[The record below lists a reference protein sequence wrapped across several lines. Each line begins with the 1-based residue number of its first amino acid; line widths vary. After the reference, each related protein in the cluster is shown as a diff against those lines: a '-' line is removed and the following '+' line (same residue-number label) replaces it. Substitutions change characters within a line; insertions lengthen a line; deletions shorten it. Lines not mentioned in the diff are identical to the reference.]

1 MATRSATAARG
12 VTKAVAQRDE
22 TIAPAIAGW
31 DALEQAKI
39 DAKMIALDGTPNKK
53 NLGANALLGV
63 SLATAHAAA
72 AASQGLALPLSRRQ
86 SAARCCRCR

>member
-1 MATRSATAARG
+1 M
-12 VTKAVAQRDE
+12 
-22 TIAPAIAGW
+22 

-39 DAKMIALDGTPNKK
+39 DEKLIVLDGTPNKK

-72 AASQGLALPLSRRQ
+72 VASNVSLF
-86 SAARCCRCR
+86 RCHEFSCVFF